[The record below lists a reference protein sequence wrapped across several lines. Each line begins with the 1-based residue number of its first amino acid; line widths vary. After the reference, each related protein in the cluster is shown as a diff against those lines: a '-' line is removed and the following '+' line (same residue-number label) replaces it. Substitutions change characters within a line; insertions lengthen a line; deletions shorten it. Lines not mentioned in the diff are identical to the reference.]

1 MKNVN
6 AKQMSNWEYL
16 QQRNQER
23 KEQRAL
29 RDQKKQRKVQWTN
42 IVGYD

>member
-1 MKNVN
+1 MKNVKAN
-6 AKQMSNWEYL
+6 QMNNWEYL

-29 RDQKKQRKVQWTN
+29 RDQKKGRKSQW
-42 IVGYD
+42 VAS